1 MPALAAMVVTCL
13 SIHLHLLVF
22 FKGNLHISWFLMFVS
37 LMSSHNVLC
46 LVDDSSSSLNSFMQ
60 VRHDESEQA
69 LSHEVAPDNKRS
81 SSGAP
86 SSLQQLASIARPSWA
101 ALLEATANDV
111 EVF

>member
-1 MPALAAMVVTCL
+1 MSAVSHVCL
-13 SIHLHLLVF
+13 TNVHSY
-22 FKGNLHISWFLMFVS
+22 
-37 LMSSHNVLC
+37 VLC

-69 LSHEVAPDNKRS
+69 LSHEAAPDNKLS